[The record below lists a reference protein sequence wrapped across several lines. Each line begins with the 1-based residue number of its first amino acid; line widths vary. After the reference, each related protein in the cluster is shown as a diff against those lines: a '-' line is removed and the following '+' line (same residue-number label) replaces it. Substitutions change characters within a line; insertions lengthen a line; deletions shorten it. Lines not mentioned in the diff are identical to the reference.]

1 MEVRPGVRACRLRPC
16 GALALAPASL
26 HTAPRPPFLLHTQSN
41 RPKTRLFTLAQA
53 DDRPPAPRVRVR
65 LPRPRSD
72 ADVLAALD
80 APLAGV
86 PSLLPSE
93 WERPVAAAG
102 GGGGGGEQRSR
113 SRSPARTVRPTP
125 PPPRRAP
132 TPALAPTPMLPPA
145 ARPPPGRGA
154 PWRSPSPG
162 VPSGGTPLAKPPP
175 PLTTQLAV
183 GPPPAA
189 AEADALA
196 REGAALK
203 RQCDE
208 SRAGGDR
215 RGAPTAA
222 GVALLLAGGAKFLAA
237 ALAAEPAGDGRAV
250 TLLDQTASLME
261 AAARDA
267 PRAAGAAA
275 PHIPPL
281 ARALADALAA
291 ACLGRATCAD
301 ARRVDRD
308 GLLSEVALKLPT
320 GTGVDPP
327 PHPPQPLTLPPSL
340 VTGLARLIDAAR
352 RARRAASARS
362 RARESAASAR
372 GAVAAA
378 PAEAAAATAAA
389 VDAVALLAALG
400 SDGDAGALLAAARRA
415 TEELVK
421 LTGC

>member
-1 MEVRPGVRACRLRPC
+1 MGVSPTLR
-16 GALALAPASL
+16 
-26 HTAPRPPFLLHTQSN
+26 HTASAFLFAHKHDPNTHTQT
-41 RPKTRLFTLAQA
+41 KTQA

-72 ADVLAALD
+72 ADVLAALA

-93 WERPVAAAG
+93 WERPVVAAG
-102 GGGGGGEQRSR
+102 SGGDGEQRSR
-113 SRSPARTVRPTP
+113 SRSPARTHPRPTP
-125 PPPRRAP
+125 PPPLRAP
-132 TPALAPTPMLPPA
+132 TPALALTPVMPPA
-145 ARPPPGRGA
+145 TRPPVARGA

-162 VPSGGTPLAKPPP
+162 VASGVALQAQPAP

-183 GPPPAA
+183 GPPPPLTD
-189 AEADALA
+189 ADALA

-222 GVALLLAGGAKFLAA
+222 GLALLLAGGAKFLAA

-250 TLLDQTASLME
+250 TLLDQTAGLME

-267 PRAAGAAA
+267 PRVAGAAA
-275 PHIPPL
+275 APHLPPL
-281 ARALADALAA
+281 ARALADALTA

-301 ARRVDRD
+301 AWRVDRD

-320 GTGVDPP
+320 TGGDAPATSAT
-327 PHPPQPLTLPPSL
+327 QPLTLPASL
-340 VTGLARLIDAAR
+340 VPGLSRLIDAAR
-352 RARRAASARS
+352 RARRAASARA

-378 PAEAAAATAAA
+378 PPDAAAAAAAA
-389 VDAVALLAALG
+389 VDAVTLLAALG
-400 SDGDAGALLAAARRA
+400 ADGDAGALLAAARRA

-421 LTGC
+421 LTG